1 MFITK
6 KNYDKLVSHNKNLTK
21 ELYELKGQI
30 KYLTVTNDEYY
41 KGAIKWRSMY
51 IKMRDEKKDNEEV
64 ESPIVEQR
72 DAEIEALKHMI
83 ERLEAEQE
91 KIRKE
96 NKSLKEVVDEVH
108 GVGTT
113 ELLKHQDKLIEEN
126 ERQQQTISS
135 MRDSYTKVVQQREDY
150 KAQLRNLQK
159 DNDKLVEDLRKCQQK
174 LNYLRDIFKTKLEI
188 AELYHDADKMA
199 MWKSFLKE
207 VKR

>member
-113 ELLKHQDKLIEEN
+113 ELLKHQDKL
-126 ERQQQTISS
+126 
-135 MRDSYTKVVQQREDY
+135 
-150 KAQLRNLQK
+150 
-159 DNDKLVEDLRKCQQK
+159 VEDLSKCQQK
-174 LNYLRDIFKTKLEI
+174 LNFLRDMFKTKLEI
-188 AELYHDADKMA
+188 AEIYRHGDEFKM
-199 MWKSFLKE
+199 WQQFLKE
-207 VKR
+207 VE